1 MNLEYLTSLLL
12 DWKGEHGWI
21 VQVFGVVLVTLIAGA
36 LVRRVLQRLAHKTR
50 ATSNMLDDVL
60 FESLVGPTR
69 GLIWIIGVAFAAHIV
84 GRQTDAAIF
93 DAVDTMRDIGIIAMI
108 MWFALRFVGQYQAR
122 YIERRQAAG
131 EQVDRSFVEALGKLF
146 RASIV
151 ITSALVVLQ
160 TMGINIAGL
169 LAFGGVGGIAVGLAA
184 RDMMANFFGGLTI
197 YLDRPFAVGDW
208 IRSPDKEIE
217 GTVEEVGWRRTV
229 IRTFDKRPLYVPN
242 AVFTTISVENPSR
255 MTHRRIFE
263 QVGVRYDDVAVVPK
277 ILEDIRAYLKENP
290 DIDETQTL
298 MVNFDKFG
306 ASSMDFFVYT
316 FTHTRVWTEYHM
328 VKEQVLLK
336 ISEIIAGHGAEVAFP
351 TTTVHVPNEVRLIEQ
366 AAASASAVRA

>member
-184 RDMMANFFGGLTI
+184 LDVMANFFGGLTI

>member
-1 MNLEYLTSLLL
+1 MIQEGFLELLRN
-12 DWKGEHGWI
+12 WKGEYGWMLQAFAVI
-21 VQVFGVVLVTLIAGA
+21 LASLIAGA
-36 LVRRVLQRLAHKTR
+36 VVRRILRRLVEKTR
-50 ATSNMLDDVL
+50 ATENIFDDVL
-60 FESLVGPTR
+60 FEALLGPTG
-69 GLIWIIGVAFAAHIV
+69 GLIAIVGIAFAAHIV

-93 DAVDTMRDIGIIAMI
+93 DAVDTVRDIGIIVMM
-108 MWFALRFVGQYQAR
+108 MWFALRFVRLYETR
-122 YIERRQAAG
+122 YVERKEALG
-131 EQVDRSFVEALGKLF
+131 EQADRTFVSALGKLF

-151 ITSALVVLQ
+151 ITSALVMLQ

-242 AVFTTISVENPSR
+242 AVFTNISVENPSR
-255 MTHRRIFE
+255 MTHRRIKE
-263 QVGVRYDDVAVVPK
+263 TIGVRYDDVAVVPA
-277 ILEDIRAYLKENP
+277 ILEDVRRYLIENP
-290 DIDETQTL
+290 DIDESQTL
-298 MVNFDKFG
+298 MVNFDCFG
-306 ASSMDFFVYT
+306 PSSMDFFIYT

-336 ISEIIAGHGAEVAFP
+336 ISEIIAKHGAEVAFP
-351 TTTVHVPNEVRLIEQ
+351 TTTVHVPNQVRLIEE
-366 AAASASAVRA
+366 AAAAAGR